1 MYVSAE
7 SEVSTTALCW
17 TAKFLLPSFSRHLL
31 CLVLC
36 NAKGSCA
43 LVGYCAVKEVMLED
57 WSSHCV
63 VLVAAAAAVVIWWWW
78 FFKGQVYDECIIE
91 YTQCHPLSCHYCCLW
106 KCALPVSQPASQ
118 SVVSLFASF
127 SSANTLGGCGWS
139 LCSVHMPYSGL
150 ECIKVCCR
158 HCCPLVHLY
167 SYSGYFVKCFATSN
181 HNPPTTLSPINLT
194 CFPMQ
199 KVALLSMEVL
209 WELYKK

>member
-1 MYVSAE
+1 MYFSAE

-43 LVGYCAVKEVMLED
+43 LVGYCAAKEVMLED
-57 WSSHCV
+57 WSSRCV
-63 VLVAAAAAVVIWWWW
+63 VLVAAAAVVIWWWW

-118 SVVSLFASF
+118 SVRSVFVCLFFLSQY
-127 SSANTLGGCGWS
+127 SWWLWLISV
-139 LCSVHMPYSGL
+139 LCSYAVLWSRVHKS
-150 ECIKVCCR
+150 
-158 HCCPLVHLY
+158 
-167 SYSGYFVKCFATSN
+167 
-181 HNPPTTLSPINLT
+181 
-194 CFPMQ
+194 
-199 KVALLSMEVL
+199 LLSSL
-209 WELYKK
+209 LSSGSSI